1 MTFHEKSAWIMA
13 LALSIGGLFYA
24 VTVLSMSSG
33 LGELA
38 PPVIPTVVVY
48 TVILVVLAIVG
59 HIIAVAFAPEDADEI
74 VDERARRIADRSGY
88 LSAYVLG
95 IGVLVALGLYLWSY
109 DGNLM
114 FYAVFASLMLS
125 QLFEYVV
132 QIALYR
138 RGV

>member
-13 LALSIGGLFYA
+13 IALSIGGLFYA

-33 LGELA
+33 LGALA
-38 PPVIPTVVVY
+38 PPLIPTIVVY
-48 TVILVVLAIVG
+48 TVILAVLAIVG
-59 HIIAVAFAPEDADEI
+59 HIVAVAFAPEDADEI
-74 VDERARRIADRSGY
+74 VDERARRITDRSGY

-95 IGVLVALGLYLWSY
+95 FGVLVALGLYLWSY

-114 FYAVFASLMLS
+114 FYVVFASLMLS
-125 QLFEYVV
+125 QLSEYVL
-132 QIALYR
+132 QIVLHR

>member
-59 HIIAVAFAPEDADEI
+59 HIVAVAFGPDDADEI

-114 FYAVFASLMLS
+114 FYVVFASLMLS